1 MKQGVRLTYALLY
14 VLATLVLFACD
25 PDTPPV
31 PTPTAT
37 TSGPTATPTLAVSPT
52 ATGTATQTPTQT
64 PTFTPTSTP
73 TETPQPTIISIPSPD
88 ATLVVTGGVNTD
100 RQQYEAA
107 LAKWRALAVEE
118 YEMRVRYDGAGP
130 LIGTWDLRVT
140 GNNVQ
145 ILGYGRDDTGPATP
159 PVPSRGLEFL
169 SIEQRFAYIDDRLK
183 KGESGG
189 LTDMDQLLDFLVTY
203 DQTYGYPA
211 SIELRPKPTTRLRGI
226 DSLVKVESL
235 KIIRRNLFATPQSTS
250 PATTVPTANATT
262 TTVQPS
268 ATSSPRPTGA
278 TNVVPT
284 LTTGAIV
291 SPVPTVSPAR

>member
-1 MKQGVRLTYALLY
+1 MKQGIRLTYALFY

-37 TSGPTATPTLAVSPT
+37 PQPTATPTLAVSPT
-52 ATGTATQTPTQT
+52 AAGTATPTPTQT

-107 LAKWRALAVEE
+107 LAKWRALVVEE

-183 KGESGG
+183 KSESGG

-235 KIIRRNLFATPQSTS
+235 KIVRRNLFATPQSTIVVS
-250 PATTVPTANATT
+250 
-262 TTVQPS
+262 PS
-268 ATSSPRPTGA
+268 ATLAAQLPTTTSAPRPTDTRFG
-278 TNVVPT
+278 TST
-284 LTTGAIV
+284 L
-291 SPVPTVSPAR
+291 PVPSATVSAVATGTPSR